1 MNALVGART
10 AARKGRDMAAPLTRR
25 SIFAQAW
32 PIMLGQTT
40 VPLVGLVDTWVIGRT
55 GDAAALAGVA
65 LGTTVV
71 NFIFWSFG
79 FLRMGMTGMTAQAQ
93 GAGDSDEV
101 RAMLV
106 RGMLAGL
113 AIGMA
118 IVASQIV
125 LIPVAFTL
133 LAGGGALDAAAK
145 AFTAARFF
153 GAPAGLAVFAITGW
167 LLGLGRARSALV
179 LQIMM
184 NVANIALDL
193 YFVRALG
200 MGARGVGYGTACAEW
215 IALATGVMLCWRV
228 LGPARLGGLSRARLV
243 DRMALSRLFAVNANI
258 MVRTIALLALF
269 AWFTNAGARL
279 GPTTLAANHVLLQF
293 VSVAAFV
300 LDGFAFTAE
309 SRVGHAI
316 GEGSRAALIR
326 AIRLTAEFSGVAGL
340 GFCIVIWAGGPAF
353 VAALSTNSGVR
364 DVATAMLPLVAL
376 IPLIGMPAWLL
387 DGVFMGAAAGR
398 PLRNAALVATALY
411 VVLDLSLRE
420 FGERGIW
427 IAFLMSYVLRAIALG
442 SQLPRLVRT
451 VAHAPHAP

>member
-1 MNALVGART
+1 
-10 AARKGRDMAAPLTRR
+10 MAAPLTRR

-93 GAGDSDEV
+93 GAGNRDEV

-106 RGMLAGL
+106 RGTVAGFG
-113 AIGMA
+113 IGLA

-125 LIPVAFTL
+125 LIPAAFAL
-133 LAGGGALDAAAK
+133 LAGGGALDVAAK

-153 GAPAGLAVFAITGW
+153 GAPAGLAVFAMTGW
-167 LLGLGRARSALV
+167 LLGLGRTRSALV
-179 LQIMM
+179 LQIVM

-193 YFVRALG
+193 YFVRRLG

-215 IALATGVMLCWRV
+215 IALATGAALCWRV
-228 LGPARLGGLSRARLV
+228 LGPEKLGHLPRAQLFARA
-243 DRMALSRLFAVNANI
+243 ALSRLFAVNANI
-258 MVRTIALLALF
+258 MVRTVALLALF

-279 GPTTLAANHVLLQF
+279 GPATLAANHVLLQF

-316 GEGSRAALIR
+316 GERSRPALIR
-326 AIRLTAEFSGVAGL
+326 AIRLTAEFSAFAGL
-340 GFCIVIWAGGPAF
+340 GFCVLIWVGGPVF
-353 VAALSTNSGVR
+353 VDALSTNSGVR
-364 DVATAMLPLVAL
+364 EIASAMLPLVAL

-387 DGVFMGAAAGR
+387 DGVFMGAGAGR
-398 PLRNAALVATALY
+398 PLRKAALVATALY
-411 VVLDLSLRE
+411 VALDLALRGG
-420 FGERGIW
+420 GERGLW
-427 IAFLMSYVLRAIALG
+427 IAFLMSYVLRAAALG

-451 VAHAPHAP
+451 VAQASPAP